1 MLEMEGL
8 ALVRSHQPFWS
19 PQQSQVPS
27 TAVLAQS
34 PEHVLPEQDPEPRR
48 DLSVDLELGAGVRAQ
63 EMGENKQ
70 TKH

>member
-8 ALVRSHQPFWS
+8 ALVRSHQPFWPARQKPTS
-19 PQQSQVPS
+19 RQSQ
-27 TAVLAQS
+27 ALS
-34 PEHVLPEQDPEPRR
+34 PEHILQEQDPEPGR